1 MCIYY
6 NTLGIVIIVLQDH
19 LANHPRKSQIF
30 LYWKHPK
37 KLTEIILFLTSSRI
51 TDYTEAAA

>member
-1 MCIYY
+1 MYY
-6 NTLGIVIIVLQDH
+6 NTLGIVIIILQDH

-30 LYWKHPK
+30 LSWKHPK
-37 KLTEIILFLTSSRI
+37 KLTEIILLLTPSRI